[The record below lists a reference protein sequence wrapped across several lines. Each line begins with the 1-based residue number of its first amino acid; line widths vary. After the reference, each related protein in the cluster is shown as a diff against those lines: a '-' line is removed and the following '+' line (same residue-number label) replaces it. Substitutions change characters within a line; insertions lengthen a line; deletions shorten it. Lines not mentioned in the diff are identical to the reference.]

1 MVRLWRGGFNHL
13 HENVRCSKGARHR
26 GKAVAGCHRLDS
38 RYRLKTEAPDAYD
51 RRRGA
56 RSDGGSTACGTIA
69 FVDRR
74 YLGVIATNGGGSLY
88 YASLMMKVW
97 DDAIPELG
105 ISAWLLWK
113 PHTLNEVMTDS
124 VADARAIVL
133 AAYNALVDRL
143 GA

>member
-1 MVRLWRGGFNHL
+1 MPMID
-13 HENVRCSKGARHR
+13 GAE
-26 GKAVAGCHRLDS
+26 LD
-38 RYRLKTEAPDAYD
+38 LMGD
-51 RRRGA
+51 RQLVE
-56 RSDGGSTACGTIA
+56 TIA

-113 PHTLNEVMTDS
+113 PHTLNEAMTDS
-124 VADARAIVL
+124 VADARTIVL